1 MPDMH
6 NHVDLE
12 VLHEVERL
20 LSGAPRPVLD
30 LADDSVDLD
39 ATGSTPRAGDHAVT
53 PLPQRR

>member
-20 LSGAPRPVLD
+20 LSGASRPVLD

-39 ATGSTPRAGDHAVT
+39 APKSVARSDDHAVT